1 VKVLLLLAV
10 LAIPVQAQAPEAKP
24 EPEGIL
30 ISPAE
35 REALVR
41 EFGKQQ
47 EMLEELL
54 KRYKNCMTTRST

>member
-1 VKVLLLLAV
+1 VKVILLLTV
-10 LAIPVQAQAPEAKP
+10 LAIPVQAQAPESQP

-47 EMLEELL
+47 DAIQELL
-54 KRYKNCMTTRST
+54 KRYKHCMTTRST